1 MFYLYLFLHTFI
13 IVLLSPIR
21 WSLNTIVRFT
31 WKPAFQFK
39 PELFKNTDVSLD
51 DLEKKADEI
60 HNNLKK
66 NINKIKNAGDSV
78 KFISIWYVATGDK
91 DVLDLIKKY
100 IKDGK
105 LNRKA
110 DTTTNKNFSGDMW
123 AGLSYMLTEM
133 YFSREIDIEK
143 DFKEEIIKALDNALF
158 EKPYLIFKSNSRK
171 QDRGYLLRW
180 FFANSGH
187 FLPILILLQLMY
199 KLTRKRKYL
208 YLYHAIFPVAAID
221 ILINPTF
228 AVALG
233 RNQYLQWYYIH
244 SNFLFY
250 YSLYR
255 LTGSRIY
262 KYALNFLYKRFWFN
276 PDFAG
281 LLGKKNIVLLWA
293 KDYIKKPD
301 RCEKIWRENVA
312 EFKNLKD
319 LLRLRKATEY
329 YSKVIIPPRCRRND
343 YQWEKALNGNE
354 YKYNSHLAGIDFL
367 HLIYLLRGRNGL
379 FNNI

>member
-293 KDYIKKPD
+293 KDYI
-301 RCEKIWRENVA
+301 
-312 EFKNLKD
+312 
-319 LLRLRKATEY
+319 LRKATEY